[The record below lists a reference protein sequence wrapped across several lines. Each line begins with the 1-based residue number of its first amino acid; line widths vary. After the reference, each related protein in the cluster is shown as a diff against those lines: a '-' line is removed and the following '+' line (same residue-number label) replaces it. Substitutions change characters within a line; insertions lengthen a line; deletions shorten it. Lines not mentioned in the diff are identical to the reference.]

1 MRAPAALAI
10 SIVAS
15 VDWES
20 KTWMS
25 SDQETLARQSG
36 RSRCSLRVRMRTEII
51 CWLWYRDEPEESQD
65 GIPNQ
70 FNVSMIGV
78 AAKVK
83 GYAEFAL

>member
-1 MRAPAALAI
+1 
-10 SIVAS
+10 
-15 VDWES
+15 
-20 KTWMS
+20 
-25 SDQETLARQSG
+25 
-36 RSRCSLRVRMRTEII
+36 MRTEII

-83 GYAEFAL
+83 SYAEFAL